1 MPLISPY
8 YQPEL
13 TLPAI
18 LRRAAAAT
26 DSPVIGFMHENGIE
40 TTLSYSEL
48 LNEASHLALG
58 LVNEGLQRGDKII
71 IATATNRET
80 LILLWAAF
88 LCGVVPTVLQPPPT
102 FSGYNPPVIKLM
114 KVVEQLDRPPVFM
127 SDMPAAE
134 DVPGLNIL
142 TINMLNCTGV
152 LPTIEIHPSDVAFI
166 QFSSGSTGDPKGI
179 MLTHF
184 NIMVNLDAIRIGLN
198 FHPQETIGNWMPLFH
213 DMGLIGYHLTPLYC
227 AINQWHIETIDFI
240 KNPGLW
246 LELLTQKMVKITGC
260 PNFGL
265 ALTLRH
271 LKRLKTKP
279 AWDFSALEA
288 LLNGAEPISVQIM
301 NDFVEE
307 LKPYNFRPE
316 AMMPVY
322 GLAEASLAAT
332 FTPLMTP
339 YVVTAFDALS
349 LDRDG
354 KAIEV
359 TEDDFTATNTNE
371 NELAESHRNVRLIA
385 GVGVPLN
392 DIEIRIIDH
401 HNNPV
406 PEGQAGVI
414 CLKGG
419 SITKGYYNREAE
431 NRQSFTDG
439 WFNTGDIG
447 FFYKGNYYISGRHK
461 DIIFKNGR
469 HYFANDLE
477 ELACT
482 IEGVSYGK
490 VCFAGTT
497 NHATGKEEV
506 VAFLAGSLGE
516 KAQEIFQQLRN
527 LLRSTLGITL
537 DRLIMVRSNEIPKT
551 SSGKL
556 QRYKL
561 IQRYLA
567 GEFESSVVVFPG

>member
-1 MPLISPY
+1 MPLISSY

-18 LRRAAAAT
+18 LRRASEAS
-26 DSPVIGFMHENGIE
+26 DNPVIGFFHENGE
-40 TTLSYSEL
+40 TSTLTYPALLSE
-48 LNEASHLALG
+48 ATHIAIG
-58 LVNEGLQRGDKII
+58 LVNEGLRPGDKMI

-80 LILLWAAF
+80 LILLWAGF
-88 LCGVVPTVLQPPPT
+88 LCGVIPTVLQPPPT
-102 FSGYNPPVIKLM
+102 FAGYNPPVVKLM
-114 KVVEQLDRPPVFM
+114 KVVEQLDQPPVFM
-127 SDMPAAE
+127 SIMPAAE
-134 DVPGLNIL
+134 DVAGLNIR
-142 TINMLNCTGV
+142 TIDRLNCNGV
-152 LPTIEIHPSDVAFI
+152 LPTVEIHPSDVAFI

-184 NIMVNLDAIRIGLN
+184 NILVNLDAIRIGLE
-198 FHPQETIGNWMPLFH
+198 FHHGETTGNWMPLFH

-227 AINQWHIETIDFI
+227 AISQWHLETIDFI

-246 LELLTQKMVKITGC
+246 LDMLTQKRVKISGC

-279 AWDFSALEA
+279 AWDFSALEG

-354 KAIEV
+354 IAKEIPSD
-359 TEDDFTATNTNE
+359 TLSTGSEDERITGNNTKNI
-371 NELAESHRNVRLIA
+371 RLIA

-392 DIEIRIIDH
+392 DIEIMIIDH
-401 HNNPV
+401 DNNPV
-406 PEGQAGVI
+406 PEGSAGVI
-414 CLKGG
+414 CLRGG
-419 SITKGYYNREAE
+419 SITTGYYKRGEE
-431 NRQSFTDG
+431 SQKSFSDG

-447 FFYKGNYYISGRHK
+447 FFYKGSYYISGRHK

-482 IEGVSYGK
+482 IEGISYGK

-497 NHATGKEEV
+497 NHKSDKEEV
-506 VAFLAGSLGE
+506 VAFLAGSPGE
-516 KAQEIFQQLRN
+516 KAQETFRQLRN

-537 DRLIMVRSNEIPKT
+537 DQLVMVRSNEIPKT

-561 IQRYLA
+561 IQRYIA
-567 GEFESSVVVFPG
+567 GEFESTLVNDI